1 MNYNPA
7 TARPNKPAQAVRTVR
22 LKDVQDQL
30 IPSLAIN
37 DRWLSHA
44 CVTASD
50 EFGYGVFSWH
60 SSSRDALH
68 NAKLTGGKFVRVHRD
83 ANGEVMLPQEA
94 VEALRPIIGV

>member
-7 TARPNKPAQAVRTVR
+7 TARPEKPAQAVRSVR
-22 LKDVQDQL
+22 LEDVQDQL

-44 CVTASD
+44 CVTASP
-50 EFGYGVFSWH
+50 EFGYGVFAWH

-68 NAKLTGGKFVRVHRD
+68 NAKLTGGKPVRVHRD
-83 ANGEVMLPQEA
+83 ANGEVLLPQEA
-94 VEALRPIIGV
+94 SEALSLVIGQ